1 MSNVF
6 FLASFIK
13 PGVGV
18 IIFIHCCGILPVVKG
33 EYSIANIAPFI
44 GICVVYFDKLLRREC
59 NKVASC
65 NSVGTF
71 KSTNCGKGPSGV
83 TATLILG
90 RGNSVV
96 LSSIDGSVALNGLFA
111 Y

>member
-1 MSNVF
+1 MINVV
-6 FLASFIK
+6 FLASSIK

-18 IIFIHCCGILPVVKG
+18 IFFSYRCVILPVVKG
-33 EYSIANIAPFI
+33 EYSIATIAPFI
-44 GICVVYFDKLLRREC
+44 GCYIVYFVKLLLREC
-59 NKVASC
+59 NKVTSC

-71 KSTNCGKGPSGV
+71 ESTNCGKGPSGV

-96 LSSIDGSVALNGLFA
+96 FSIDGSVALNGLFA